1 MVKKG
6 FTLIELLG
14 VIVILA
20 VISLIATP
28 VIINIIQNAKESS
41 NQRSV
46 ELYAKAIMN
55 AYIEYGMINNTSPS
69 GYSDIESYISM
80 DNEPPDCEKKL
91 YPNGSVYL
99 SCNIEGKTY
108 TYGNLYYC
116 YSKGSK
122 STDIGTEYFCTFDDN
137 VSRKY
142 YVLDYDD
149 SQQVLYLILNEN
161 FRNDDVAGAMD
172 WCSNPSDCDEP
183 DILNSYVEII
193 QELFGDGATV
203 MIPTKEQIEGVPLTE
218 DQLPDWL
225 GNFNYSN
232 GGFVVDG
239 FWTSTSYSSNVAYT
253 VSTYYYDNSLKLRS
267 SWFFGNKSSLTI
279 GLRPVVIVDL
289 NKVKSF

>member
-1 MVKKG
+1 MKKG

-20 VISLIATP
+20 IISLVATP
-28 VIINIIQNAKESS
+28 VMINIIQNAKESS

-55 AYIEYGMINNTSPS
+55 AYVEYGMINNTSPS
-69 GYSDIESYISM
+69 GYSDIEPYISM

-99 SCNIEGKTY
+99 SCTIDQKTY

-122 STDIGTEYFCTFDDN
+122 STEIGTEYYCTFDDN

-149 SQQVLYLILNEN
+149 SEKVLYLILNEN
-161 FRNDDVAGAMD
+161 FRNDDVPCSMH
-172 WCSNPSDCDEP
+172 WCSTPSNCDEP
-183 DILNSYVEII
+183 DILNSYIDVI
-193 QELFGDGATV
+193 QELFGESTTV
-203 MIPTKEQIEGVPLTE
+203 MIPTKEQIEGVPQVDGE
-218 DQLPDWL
+218 LPEWL
-225 GNFNYSN
+225 GNFHCNVN
-232 GGFVVDG
+232 GTLVEG
-239 FWTSTSYSSNVAYT
+239 FWTSTSYSSNIAYN
-253 VSTYYYDNSLKLRS
+253 VFHYSYDDSLKLRDG
-267 SWFFGNKSSLTI
+267 WLFGGKSGPGN
-279 GLRPVVIVDL
+279 GLRPVVVVDL
-289 NKVKSF
+289 NKTTSF